1 MENFMDS
8 LPIYVRIAEGIKDH
22 ILSGDLKEGE
32 QVVSTT
38 QVSNE
43 YNISI
48 ATVNKGINLLV
59 ADGYLFK
66 KRGIGMFVQEGAVS
80 RLIEERRQAF
90 KERYVKSLLVEAKR
104 LRYSVEELQAIVAEV
119 YQSAQN
125 GEQ

>member
-66 KRGIGMFVQEGAVS
+66 KRGIGMFVQEGAVN
-80 RLIEERRQAF
+80 RLIEERRQVF

-119 YQSAQN
+119 YQSEQN

>member
-1 MENFMDS
+1 MEKYSEN

-32 QVVSTT
+32 QVISTT
-38 QVSNE
+38 QLSSE

-66 KRGIGMFVQEGAVS
+66 KRGIGMFVKEGAVD

-119 YQSAQN
+119 YQSENQ
-125 GEQ
+125 